1 MKKKAISVLLAGLMG
16 LSLLAGCGG
25 SNSGEN
31 SSSKA
36 DANTSA
42 AGSEDNSKGED
53 ITISLWTVFTGS
65 DGDVLR
71 EIIDNYNETNQ
82 DGITVE
88 IDIMDNDTLQSKLPS
103 AVTSGTGP
111 SFVLVGI
118 EYIQEYAENGMIE
131 PIDDFWEA
139 TGTNEDNYYEN
150 VVAKSYVDGT
160 LYGVPMQYNLQYLY
174 YNKDL
179 FEEAGIDSA
188 PSTFDELAEDARAL
202 TDKNAGRYGLAMPSD
217 FGYYVQYLWGNGG
230 DVIDTST
237 GEVLLDSQEN
247 IDTLTWLQ
255 ELAGDVSPAGLTS
268 ADADTMFQA
277 GQLAMLISGPWN
289 INVLNGLGMN
299 YGIAAMPAGSAGAYS
314 AEGGCSYMV
323 PKGTDEAT
331 KEAVYKFMAYWMSDD
346 VLKEWSM
353 RNGFPVWSYS
363 LLEDADIKN
372 NEILSSVSAA
382 SEIGRD
388 WHLGYEYGSQID
400 AEVMIPMIENIFL
413 GNDVTSEVESAAT
426 KLTDL
431 VNQ

>member
-179 FEEAGIDSA
+179 FEEAGIDSV

-323 PKGTDEAT
+323 RREQTRRQRKRYTNLWPTG
-331 KEAVYKFMAYWMSDD
+331 
-346 VLKEWSM
+346 
-353 RNGFPVWSYS
+353 
-363 LLEDADIKN
+363 
-372 NEILSSVSAA
+372 
-382 SEIGRD
+382 
-388 WHLGYEYGSQID
+388 
-400 AEVMIPMIENIFL
+400 
-413 GNDVTSEVESAAT
+413 
-426 KLTDL
+426 
-431 VNQ
+431 

>member
-1 MKKKAISVLLAGLMG
+1 MG

-179 FEEAGIDSA
+179 FEEAGIDSV

>member
-179 FEEAGIDSA
+179 FEEAGIDSV

>member
-1 MKKKAISVLLAGLMG
+1 MKKKVISILLAGLMG
-16 LSLLAGCGG
+16 VTLLAGCGG
-25 SNSGEN
+25 SNEKN
-31 SSSKA
+31 SSSQA
-36 DANTSA
+36 STSA
-42 AGSEDNSKGED
+42 SSTGNEDTSEGEE

-71 EIIDNYNETNQ
+71 EIIDNYNKTNQ

-139 TGTNEDNYYEN
+139 TGTNEDNYYGN

-179 FEEAGIDSA
+179 FESAGIDKA
-188 PSTFDELAEDARAL
+188 PTTFDELAEDARAL
-202 TDKNAGRYGLAMPSD
+202 TNKDAGQYGLAMPND

-237 GEVLLDSQEN
+237 GEVLLNSQEN

-255 ELAGDVSPAGLTS
+255 DLAGDVSPAGLTS

-363 LLEDADIKN
+363 LLEDADIKD

-388 WHLGYEYGSQID
+388 WHLGYKYGSQID
-400 AEVMIPMIENIFL
+400 AEVMIPMMENIFL
-413 GNDVTSEVESAAT
+413 GNDVTSEVENAT
-426 KLTDL
+426 AKLTDL